1 MKFTSILNVFII
13 TFLMTTGCSTEPAI
27 KVIAHR
33 GGSNLAP
40 ENTLAAFQNA
50 IDLGVDMIEIDVEQ
64 TSDSIVV
71 VIHDSK
77 VDRTTNGTGSVDS
90 LSYSYVKTLDAGSWF
105 DKKYK
110 NERISTLDE
119 TLQLIN
125 GKVILL
131 IEIKEGSER
140 YPGIE
145 QQTVESIQQ
154 FNAHSWTIVQSFN
167 KKAIERIKLLD
178 KKIETYYLLGRNF
191 KKYYNDLIENP
202 DPELGYDGIA
212 VHHSMLSAASVDSI
226 KQLGLGVFTW
236 TVDELE
242 DMKKMIDAG
251 VNGIITDSP
260 DILIDHIE
268 SANAK

>member
-1 MKFTSILNVFII
+1 MAFS
-13 TFLMTTGCSTEPAI
+13 
-27 KVIAHR
+27 
-33 GGSNLAP
+33 GSNLAP

-77 VDRTTNGTGSVDS
+77 VDRTSNGTGSVDS

-105 DKKYK
+105 DKKYE

-131 IEIKEGSER
+131 IEIKEGNER

-145 QQTVESIQQ
+145 QRTVEAIQQ

-167 KKAIERIKLLD
+167 KKAVERVKLLD
-178 KKIETYYLLGRNF
+178 NKIETY
-191 KKYYNDLIENP
+191 
-202 DPELGYDGIA
+202 
-212 VHHSMLSAASVDSI
+212 
-226 KQLGLGVFTW
+226 
-236 TVDELE
+236 
-242 DMKKMIDAG
+242 
-251 VNGIITDSP
+251 
-260 DILIDHIE
+260 
-268 SANAK
+268 